1 MATFGSENRGTTRC
15 GNHEGLLSAQGW
27 WHTSLLG
34 RRCLGWW
41 GRGRVGPVAQ
51 RATPCSQWLCVCC
64 SIGRWCCRDLGWSTT
79 RWLGKGDSGSSEG
92 WATEYDWTLLL
103 RMGVFCWKGLPW
115 KFHKFTC
122 NSFNCKN
129 QSKFYDFQID
139 LATEAFFLSVKSSKL
154 IRTHRF
160 EKTLCEIISNIHL
173 QTFWKTPTPL
183 PFQHFGFLFH
193 GLYFHWKKICCLK
206 AAASNRPFRWR
217 LSRWCW
223 RCSDH
228 FQQWCIC
235 ALKTW
240 WLRDG
245 FGRCGRWWR
254 LQRGTGD
261 VFHANL
267 ESTYQPVWSI

>member
-1 MATFGSENRGTTRC
+1 MKYFFQNKHKIWYTSSTCCTTNKKTVLFFVGGKTQDISLKIMATFGSENRGTTRC

-51 RATPCSQWLCVCC
+51 RATACSQWLCVCC

-122 NSFNCKN
+122 NSFNC
-129 QSKFYDFQID
+129 
-139 LATEAFFLSVKSSKL
+139 
-154 IRTHRF
+154 
-160 EKTLCEIISNIHL
+160 II
-173 QTFWKTPTPL
+173 
-183 PFQHFGFLFH
+183 
-193 GLYFHWKKICCLK
+193 K
-206 AAASNRPFRWR
+206 ANFMIFR
-217 LSRWCW
+217 
-223 RCSDH
+223 
-228 FQQWCIC
+228 
-235 ALKTW
+235 
-240 WLRDG
+240 
-245 FGRCGRWWR
+245 
-254 LQRGTGD
+254 
-261 VFHANL
+261 
-267 ESTYQPVWSI
+267 